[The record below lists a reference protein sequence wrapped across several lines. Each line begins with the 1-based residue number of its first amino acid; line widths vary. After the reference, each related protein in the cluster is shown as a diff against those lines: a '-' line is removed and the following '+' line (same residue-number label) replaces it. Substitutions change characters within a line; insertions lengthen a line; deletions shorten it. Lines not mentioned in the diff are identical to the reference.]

1 MKKTITFLSLFI
13 SALGIAQEP
22 CSTGRYSSDVYPAV
36 TLTSNVVYGQNL
48 NYAGTNKILKLDF
61 YEPTGDTATVRPLIL
76 WIHGGS
82 FLGGSK
88 TDADMVALSQA
99 FAKKG
104 YACAS
109 IDYRTGFFP
118 IDSANSVKAV
128 MRAVQDARAALR
140 FFYKDR
146 ADGINTYKIDTNNI
160 FIGGSS
166 AGAITALHLTY
177 LDRTCEI
184 NGYVPTG
191 NLTALGGLEG
201 NSGNP
206 CYSSNVNGVIN
217 LCGALASYGWLEAGN
232 LPLCSMHGTNDGT
245 VKYNRGVVN
254 PGVPLMYLDGSR
266 MLHEQAQAV
275 GVQSNFYT
283 FYGADHVPYFGGT
296 ATAIAYMDTT
306 INFVRDYLIDR
317 LACTNPI
324 LQAPNAPAQTATLYP
339 FTPCS
344 GNIPVDFCTGAG
356 LVESIGDLK
365 FKIYPN
371 PSQNDMVIEFEEET
385 ELQVELYDFSG
396 RNLISKEQF
405 GSKIQLERNGLNN
418 GIYLLK
424 LTTKTGK
431 SYTHSIIFN

>member
-48 NYAGTNKILKLDF
+48 NFAGTNKILKLDF
-61 YEPTGDTATVRPLIL
+61 YEATGDTATVRPLII

-82 FLGGSK
+82 FLGGTK

-109 IDYRTGFFP
+109 IDYRTGFVP

-146 ADGINTYKIDTNNI
+146 ADGVNTYKIDTNNI

-184 NGYVPTG
+184 NGYVPVG

-206 CYSSNVNGVIN
+206 CYSSKVNGVIN

-245 VKYNRGVVN
+245 VLYNRGIVN

-283 FYGADHVPYFGGT
+283 FYGAGHVPYLGGS
-296 ATAIAYMDTT
+296 ATNVAYMDTT
-306 INFVRDYLIDR
+306 VNFVRDYLIDR

-356 LVESIGDLK
+356 LVESIDDLK

-385 ELQVELYDFSG
+385 ELRVELFDFSG

-431 SYTHSIIFN
+431 SVTQSIIFN